1 MICALMQSD
10 AKTHRRRGE
19 IGSQPA
25 DEQFRLLVESVVDY
39 AIFLMDP
46 AGNIV
51 SWNSG
56 AKRIKGYAE
65 SEAVGRNFSMFYSL
79 ADRTLKV
86 PDELLQT
93 AEREGHVR
101 HEGWRVRKDGS
112 RFWADV
118 AITALRWPDGMLR
131 GFAKVTRDVTE
142 RRASEESLRE
152 QRALLTKAAG
162 DLLALTRR
170 LVEAEEA
177 ERRRLAREL
186 HDRVGQNLSALAFN
200 LDVALE
206 ALGDSNP
213 EVSARVTDSAALLQG
228 TLQSIEGVMA
238 DLRPPLLEEY
248 GLGAALER
256 HVEGFTHRT
265 GIAVVF
271 DDSAKEGARSLRIE
285 NAVALFRIAQEAL
298 NNIAKH
304 AAAKKVRVSLALR
317 GLDAVVSVSDDGRG
331 FDLASAG
338 RAGRWGMSTMRERA
352 EAAGGRIDVF
362 SSPGKGTSVVASARI
377 A

>member
-1 MICALMQSD
+1 MQSD
-10 AKTHRRRGE
+10 ARMLEKAE
-19 IGSQPA
+19 VAAAPA
-25 DEQFRLLVESVVDY
+25 EDLFKLLVDTVADY
-39 AIFLMDP
+39 AILMLDP
-46 AGNIV
+46 AGRIV
-51 SWNSG
+51 SWNAG
-56 AKRIKGYAE
+56 AQRIKGYDE
-65 SEAVGRNFSMFYSL
+65 SEVLGRHFSMFYSL
-79 ADRTLKV
+79 SDRALGV
-86 PDELLQT
+86 PPLLLER
-93 AEREGHVR
+93 AAREGHAK

-118 AITALRWPDGMLR
+118 LITALRLPTGELR
-131 GFAKVTRDVTE
+131 GFVKMTRDMTE
-142 RRASEESLRE
+142 RRQSEESLRE
-152 QRALLTKAAG
+152 QRTLLTKAAG

-200 LDVALE
+200 LDVALG
-206 ALGDSNP
+206 ALGDSHP
-213 EVSARVTDSAALLQG
+213 EVGARLSDSVNLVQG
-228 TLQSIEGVMA
+228 TLQSIESVMA

-248 GLGAALER
+248 GLGAALGR
-256 HVEGFTHRT
+256 HVEEFARRT
-265 GIAVVF
+265 GIAVDF
-271 DDSAKEGARSLRIE
+271 DDSAKEGVRSLRIE

-298 NNIAKH
+298 NNIVKH
-304 AAAKKVRVSLALR
+304 AGAKQVRLSLALR
-317 GLDAVVSVSDDGRG
+317 GLDAVVSISDDGQG

-338 RAGRWGMSTMRERA
+338 RAGRWGMRTMRERA

>member
-1 MICALMQSD
+1 MIFGLMQSD
-10 AKTHRRRGE
+10 ARMLEKTELGAA
-19 IGSQPA
+19 PA
-25 DEQFRLLVESVVDY
+25 DDLFRLLVESVGDY
-39 AIFLMDP
+39 AIFMLDP
-46 AGNIV
+46 SGRIV
-51 SWNSG
+51 SWNTG
-56 AKRIKGYAE
+56 AQRIKGYDE
-65 SEAVGRNFSMFYSL
+65 SEAIGRHFSMFYSL
-79 ADRTLKV
+79 SDRALGVPATLL
-86 PDELLQT
+86 ER
-93 AEREGHVR
+93 AGREGHAK

-118 AITALRWPDGMLR
+118 VVTALRQPSGELR
-131 GFAKVTRDVTE
+131 GFVKMTRDMTD
-142 RRASEESLRE
+142 RRQSEESLRE

-200 LDVALE
+200 LDVALA
-206 ALGDSNP
+206 ALGDSRP
-213 EVSARVTDSAALLQG
+213 EVCVRLSDSVDLLQG

-256 HVEGFTHRT
+256 HIEGFANRT

-304 AAAKKVRVSLALR
+304 AAAKKVRVSLALQ
-317 GLDAVVSVSDDGRG
+317 GLDAVVRISDDGHG
-331 FDLASAG
+331 FDLASAA
-338 RAGRWGMSTMRERA
+338 RAGRWGMRTMRERA

-362 SSPGKGTSVVASARI
+362 SSPGKGTSVIASARV